1 MRGAATSGWA
11 LIASRSAAPY
21 GTAVPITRR
30 HAGREPHR
38 APRAGTPDRPAGG
51 SPRTPDRPAG
61 GSPRTPANGRDDDP
75 TPGDALTGHL
85 RDGGAWRAGPGRAP
99 PART

>member
-51 SPRTPDRPAG
+51 SPRTP
-61 GSPRTPANGRDDDP
+61 ANGRDDDP
-75 TPGDALTGHL
+75 TPGDAPTGHL